1 MASRINWRGGEIKRK
16 AAKAAMLG
24 IDATMAAA
32 AIHAKS
38 NHGAGATSG
47 PVRDVAGKFVK
58 GSGGRAR
65 FQTRSSELERSIR
78 ISKPARRDR
87 RGVVGRWGS
96 IGIIYARRIE
106 LGFQGKDSAGR
117 VVDAPAFPFL
127 RPAAEAEYPKLA
139 KRIRKAA
146 KFA

>member
-1 MASRINWRGGEIKRK
+1 MASRINWRGSAIKRRAEK
-16 AAKAAMLG
+16 AAILG
-24 IDATMAAA
+24 IDATMSA
-32 AIHAKS
+32 AIMHARS

-65 FQTRSSELERSIR
+65 FQSRSGELERHTKVSR
-78 ISKPARRDR
+78 PARRTR
-87 RGVVGRWGS
+87 RGVVGIWGVV
-96 IGIIYARRIE
+96 GLVYGRRIE

-117 VVDAPAFPFL
+117 VVNAPAFPFL